1 MHLDSSGQRA
11 LYLDR
16 CYGVKFGG
24 GEVNIGSVRDRWVG
38 PLDGSR
44 DVYTPLYIIDNSW
57 ASRQYHVGAPPSHE
71 DSDIEADRTSDRH
84 IDREPPRCLQEYGH
98 LR

>member
-24 GEVNIGSVRDRWVG
+24 GEVNIGSVRDRWIG

-44 DVYTPLYIIDNSW
+44 DVYIPLYYN
-57 ASRQYHVGAPPSHE
+57 
-71 DSDIEADRTSDRH
+71 
-84 IDREPPRCLQEYGH
+84 
-98 LR
+98 